1 MIKYPS
7 DEEDHGLY
15 ALTWRGPS
23 CVTDL
28 YSYTACT
35 LLLKY
40 FTENSICPL
49 PRVFVEIEDPYAS
62 NVSAQLLFVLLR
74 YYYSEHFRFP
84 TMCMKIRNRRC
95 T

>member
-7 DEEDHGLY
+7 DEEDNGLY
-15 ALTWRGPS
+15 ALAWRGPS

-28 YSYTACT
+28 YSYTACM

-62 NVSAQLLFVLLR
+62 SVSVQLLFVLLHH
-74 YYYSEHFRFP
+74 YYSEHFRFA
-84 TMCMKIRNRRC
+84 TIHMKILNRRSV
-95 T
+95 